1 MSKELASALETLEK
15 EKGISKEIV
24 IDALE
29 AALVSAYK
37 RNYGTAQNVEVDF
50 NEKKGDIKVYQV
62 REVVED
68 VFDSQLEISLT
79 DARERNI
86 AYELGDKIRFEV
98 TPKDFGRIAAQTAKQ
113 VIMQRMREA
122 ERSIIYNEY
131 IEYEDDLMTGTVER
145 QDNKFIYVNL
155 GKVEAVLSKRDQI
168 ENETYG
174 THDRIKVFVSKVE
187 NSTKGPQVFVS
198 RTHPNLIK
206 RLFEQEVPEIY
217 DGIVEI
223 VSIAREA
230 GDRSKIAV
238 YSRDENVDP
247 VGTCVGPRGARV
259 QAIVNEL
266 NGENMDIV
274 EWDKDPS
281 VYIKNALNPAQVV
294 DVQFDDDQHSCVIVV
309 PDYQLSLAI
318 GKRGQN
324 VRLAAKL
331 TGFKIDIKSESDMEV
346 LKQESE
352 DLKDDSFFE
361 ALNENDSD
369 AVNDLE
375 SISESPSLFEEDDSV
390 EVTQYEDSNVSD
402 DSDSTVLAEDS
413 NQMDRQPGEPVMETD
428 FQTGQLDPNDTE
440 DLIEFAEKRDGV
452 GEEDASEASMEEIEE
467 ATFTVDSEPTPTKGG
482 EGEPPFTDNEDRTF
496 PENQETTFTDDEEL
510 GR

>member
-1 MSKELASALETLEK
+1 MSKELAAALETLEK

-37 RNYGTAQNVEVDF
+37 RNYGTSQNVEVIFDEG
-50 NEKKGDIKVYQV
+50 NGDITVNQV
-62 REVVED
+62 KEVVED
-68 VFDSQLEISLT
+68 VYDSQLEISLEE
-79 DARERNI
+79 ARERNK
-86 AYELGDKIRFEV
+86 AYEVGDKIKFEV
-98 TPKDFGRIAAQTAKQ
+98 TPKNFGRIAAQTAKQ

-131 IEYEDDLMTGTVER
+131 IAYADDLMTGTVER

-168 ENETYG
+168 ENETYA
-174 THDRIKVFVSKVE
+174 THDRIKVYVSNVE

-238 YSRDENVDP
+238 TSKDENVDP
-247 VGTCVGPRGARV
+247 VGTCVGPKGTRV

-274 EWDKDPS
+274 EWDKDPA
-281 VYIKNALNPAQVV
+281 VFIKNALNPAQVV
-294 DVQFDDDQHSCVIVV
+294 DVQFNKDQHSCVIVV

-331 TGFKIDIKSESDMEV
+331 TGFKIDIKSESDMEAMEE
-346 LKQESE
+346 QADE
-352 DLKDDSFFE
+352 LKDDSFFE
-361 ALNENDSD
+361 ALNEGEETAEQEIDQLTD
-369 AVNDLE
+369 
-375 SISESPSLFEEDDSV
+375 SPSIFEENTVEELDEESVSSTDGASIFAEEGSELDD
-390 EVTQYEDSNVSD
+390 
-402 DSDSTVLAEDS
+402 
-413 NQMDRQPGEPVMETD
+413 QPGEPVMETD
-428 FQTGQLDPNDTE
+428 FQSGELNPNEVE
-440 DLIEFAEKRDGV
+440 DLIEFAEERDNS
-452 GEEDASEASMEEIEE
+452 GEEEAVDATMDEIDE
-467 ATFTVDSEPTPTKGG
+467 ATFSE
-482 EGEPPFTDNEDRTF
+482 
-496 PENQETTFTDDEEL
+496 DDKEV
-510 GR
+510 

>member
-1 MSKELASALETLEK
+1 MSKELAAALETLEK

-37 RNYGTAQNVEVDF
+37 RNYGTSQNVEVMFDEATGSITV
-50 NEKKGDIKVYQV
+50 NQV
-62 REVVED
+62 KEVVED
-68 VFDSQLEISLT
+68 VYDSQLEISLNE
-79 DARERNI
+79 ARERNR
-86 AYELGDKIRFEV
+86 AYEVGDKIKFEV
-98 TPKDFGRIAAQTAKQ
+98 TPKNFGRIAAQTAKQ

-131 IEYEDDLMTGTVER
+131 IAYEDDLMTGTVER

-168 ENETYG
+168 ENETYA
-174 THDRIKVFVSKVE
+174 THDRIKVYVSNVE

-217 DGIVEI
+217 DGTVEI
-223 VSIAREA
+223 ISIAREA

-238 YSRDENVDP
+238 ASRDENVDP
-247 VGTCVGPRGARV
+247 VGTCVGPRGTRV

-274 EWDKDPS
+274 EWDKDPA
-281 VYIKNALNPAQVV
+281 VYIKNALNPAQVL
-294 DVQFDDDQHSCVIVV
+294 DVQFDANEHSCVIVV

-331 TGFKIDIKSESDMEV
+331 TGFKIDIKSESDMEA
-346 LKQESE
+346 LAQEAE
-352 DLKDDSFFE
+352 ELKDDSFFD
-361 ALNENDSD
+361 ALNEGKEEAEEQVDEL
-369 AVNDLE
+369 AGE
-375 SISESPSLFEEDDSV
+375 SALFAEESSAETETLDESVISESEESDIFAEDTEGLNDDSTDTIMGADFQSG
-390 EVTQYEDSNVSD
+390 EMNPGD
-402 DSDSTVLAEDS
+402 AED
-413 NQMDRQPGEPVMETD
+413 M
-428 FQTGQLDPNDTE
+428 
-440 DLIEFAEKRDGV
+440 IEFAEARDGMDEEQAV
-452 GEEDASEASMEEIEE
+452 SASIDDMEEAEVEAEEDLLFSE
-467 ATFTVDSEPTPTKGG
+467 
-482 EGEPPFTDNEDRTF
+482 
-496 PENQETTFTDDEEL
+496 DDENE
-510 GR
+510 

>member
-1 MSKELASALETLEK
+1 MSKELAAALETLEK

-37 RNYGTAQNVEVDF
+37 RNYGTSQNVEVIFDEGSG
-50 NEKKGDIKVYQV
+50 NITVNQV
-62 REVVED
+62 KEVVED
-68 VFDSQLEISLT
+68 VYDSQLEISLAE
-79 DARERNI
+79 ARERNK
-86 AYELGDKIRFEV
+86 AYEVGDKIKFEV
-98 TPKDFGRIAAQTAKQ
+98 TPKNFGRIAAQTAKQ

-131 IEYEDDLMTGTVER
+131 IAYADDLMTGTVER

-168 ENETYG
+168 ENETYA
-174 THDRIKVFVSKVE
+174 THDRIKVYVSNVE

-217 DGIVEI
+217 DGTVEI

-238 YSRDENVDP
+238 TSKDENVDP
-247 VGTCVGPRGARV
+247 VGTCVGPKGTRV

-274 EWDKDPS
+274 EWDKDPA
-281 VYIKNALNPAQVV
+281 VFIKNALNPAQVV
-294 DVQFDDDQHSCVIVV
+294 DVQFDKDQHSCVIVV

-331 TGFKIDIKSESDMEV
+331 TGFKIDIKSESDMEAMEE
-346 LKQESE
+346 QADE
-352 DLKDDSFFE
+352 LKDDSFFE
-361 ALNENDSD
+361 ALNEGEETAEQEVDQLTD
-369 AVNDLE
+369 
-375 SISESPSLFEEDDSV
+375 SPSIFDEEDTVEELDEETVSSTDGASV
-390 EVTQYEDSNVSD
+390 FAEEGSD
-402 DSDSTVLAEDS
+402 LD
-413 NQMDRQPGEPVMETD
+413 NQPGEPVMETD
-428 FQTGQLDPNDTE
+428 FQSGELNPDEAE
-440 DLIEFAEKRDGV
+440 DLIEFAEERDNAN
-452 GEEDASEASMEEIEE
+452 EEAAEATIEEIEE
-467 ATFTVDSEPTPTKGG
+467 ATFL
-482 EGEPPFTDNEDRTF
+482 EDDK
-496 PENQETTFTDDEEL
+496 ED
-510 GR
+510 

>member
-37 RNYGTAQNVEVDF
+37 RNYGTSQNVEVDF
-50 NEKKGDIKVYQV
+50 NEKKGTITVYQV
-62 REVVED
+62 KEVVED
-68 VFDSQLEISLT
+68 VYDSQLEISLEE
-79 DARERNI
+79 ARERKK
-86 AYELGDKIRFEV
+86 AYELGDKIKFEV
-98 TPKDFGRIAAQTAKQ
+98 TPKNFGRIAAQTAKQ

-145 QDNKFIYVNL
+145 QDNKFIYINL

-168 ENETYG
+168 ENETYE
-174 THDRIKVFVSKVE
+174 THDRIKVYVSKVE

-238 YSRDENVDP
+238 FSRDENVDP

-266 NGENMDIV
+266 HGENMDIV
-274 EWDKDPS
+274 EWDKDPA

-294 DVQFDDDQHSCVIVV
+294 DVQFDENQHSCIIVV

-331 TGFKIDIKSESDMEV
+331 TGFKIDIKSESDMEA
-346 LKQESE
+346 LSEESE
-352 DLKDDSFFE
+352 ELKDDAFLE
-361 ALNENDSD
+361 ALSENDPD
-369 AVNDLE
+369 AINDYD
-375 SISESPSLFEEDDSV
+375 SISEAPSLFQEDESLDVEKYEDDN
-390 EVTQYEDSNVSD
+390 VTE

-413 NQMDRQPGEPVMETD
+413 DYMERQPGEPVMETD
-428 FQTGQLDPNDTE
+428 FQAGQLNPDQAE
-440 DLIEFAEKRDGV
+440 DLVEFAEERDGM
-452 GEEDASEASMEEIEE
+452 GEEESHKASMEEIEE
-467 ATFTVDSEPTPTKGG
+467 ATFSKDDETTPTSGG
-482 EGEPPFTDNEDRTF
+482 QGEPPFTDNEDKKF
-496 PENQETTFTDDEEL
+496 PENQETTFSDDENI
-510 GR
+510 GK

>member
-1 MSKELASALETLEK
+1 MSKELAAALETLEK

-37 RNYGTAQNVEVDF
+37 RNYGTSQNVEVIFDEATGSITV
-50 NEKKGDIKVYQV
+50 NQV
-62 REVVED
+62 KEVVED
-68 VFDSQLEISLT
+68 VYDSQLEISLNE
-79 DARERNI
+79 ARERNR
-86 AYELGDKIRFEV
+86 AYEVGDKIKFEV
-98 TPKDFGRIAAQTAKQ
+98 TPKNFGRIAAQTAKQ

-131 IEYEDDLMTGTVER
+131 IAYEDDLMTGTVER

-168 ENETYG
+168 ENETYS
-174 THDRIKVFVSKVE
+174 THDRIKVYVSNVE

-217 DGIVEI
+217 DGTVEI
-223 VSIAREA
+223 ISIAREA

-238 YSRDENVDP
+238 ASRDENVDP
-247 VGTCVGPRGARV
+247 VGTCVGPRGTRV

-274 EWDKDPS
+274 EWDKDPA
-281 VYIKNALNPAQVV
+281 VYIKNALNPAQVL
-294 DVQFDDDQHSCVIVV
+294 DVQFDANEHSCVIVV

-331 TGFKIDIKSESDMEV
+331 TGFKIDIKSESDMEA
-346 LKQESE
+346 LAQEAE
-352 DLKDDSFFE
+352 EMKDDSFFD
-361 ALNENDSD
+361 ALNEGEERAEEQVDELAGESSLFAEDASVETEALDEAAVTEAEDADIFAEDTGNLNDDSADTVMDADFQSGELDPSD
-369 AVNDLE
+369 A
-375 SISESPSLFEEDDSV
+375 
-390 EVTQYEDSNVSD
+390 
-402 DSDSTVLAEDS
+402 
-413 NQMDRQPGEPVMETD
+413 
-428 FQTGQLDPNDTE
+428 E
-440 DLIEFAEKRDGV
+440 DLIEFAEARDGMDEEQAV
-452 GEEDASEASMEEIEE
+452 SASIDDLKEAEVDAEEDLLFSE
-467 ATFTVDSEPTPTKGG
+467 
-482 EGEPPFTDNEDRTF
+482 
-496 PENQETTFTDDEEL
+496 DDENE
-510 GR
+510 

>member
-1 MSKELASALETLEK
+1 MSKELAAALETLEQ

-37 RNYGTAQNVEVDF
+37 RNYGTSQNVEVNFDEDTGTITV
-50 NEKKGDIKVYQV
+50 NQV
-62 REVVED
+62 KEVVED
-68 VFDSQLEISLT
+68 VYDSQLEISLT
-79 DARERNI
+79 EARERNK
-86 AYELGDKIRFEV
+86 AYELGDKIKFEV
-98 TPKDFGRIAAQTAKQ
+98 TPRNFGRIAAQTAKQ

-131 IEYEDDLMTGTVER
+131 IAYEDDLMTGTVER
-145 QDNKFIYVNL
+145 QDSKFIYINL

-168 ENETYG
+168 ENETYA
-174 THDRIKVFVSKVE
+174 THDRIKVYVSNVE

-230 GDRSKIAV
+230 GDRAKIAV
-238 YSRDENVDP
+238 SSRDENVDP

-281 VYIKNALNPAQVV
+281 VYIKNALNPAQVI
-294 DVQFDDDQHSCVIVV
+294 DVQFDEDQHSCVIVV

-331 TGFKIDIKSESDMEV
+331 TGFKIDIKSESDMEA
-346 LKQESE
+346 LAKEAE
-352 DLKDDSFFE
+352 ELKDDSFFNALNDDSEEAVQQADALADADTLFSEDETIEVE
-361 ALNENDSD
+361 ALDEEEVSD
-369 AVNDLE
+369 AG
-375 SISESPSLFEEDDSV
+375 
-390 EVTQYEDSNVSD
+390 
-402 DSDSTVLAEDS
+402 DSTVYAQD
-413 NQMDRQPGEPVMETD
+413 NDQPDAQPGEPVMETD
-428 FQTGQLDPNDTE
+428 FQSGELDSNDAE
-440 DLIEFAEKRDGV
+440 DLIEFAEERDGR
-452 GEEDASEASMEEIEE
+452 GEEDATEASMEEIEE
-467 ATFTVDSEPTPTKGG
+467 ATFSEDDEYTLSDGG
-482 EGEPPFTDNEDRTF
+482 EGEPPFTDTEKNTF
-496 PENQETTFTDDEEL
+496 PENQETTFSDDENL
-510 GR
+510 GS